1 MRQRVQEQEQSSP
14 TISQAYDLTNPTLL
28 AGILIGGALGGF
40 AGYKYPKAATTVY
53 GIGFGAGLGGIIAS
67 LIISR

>member
-1 MRQRVQEQEQSSP
+1 MIRQREQEQSSS

-28 AGILIGGALGGF
+28 AGILIGGALGGL

-53 GIGFGAGLGGIIAS
+53 GIGLGAGLGGIIAS
-67 LIISR
+67 LIISK

>member
-1 MRQRVQEQEQSSP
+1 MITRQREQELTSP
-14 TISQAYDLTNPTLL
+14 PISQAYDLTNPVLL
-28 AGILIGGALGGF
+28 AGILIGGALGGL